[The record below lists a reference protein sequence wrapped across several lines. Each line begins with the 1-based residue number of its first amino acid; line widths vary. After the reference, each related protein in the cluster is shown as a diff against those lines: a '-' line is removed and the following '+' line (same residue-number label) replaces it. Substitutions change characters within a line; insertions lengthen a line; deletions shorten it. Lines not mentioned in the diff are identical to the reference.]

1 MGKDDYSCN
10 YRGEPKT
17 WYGVPSAYAES
28 LEATMKEQA
37 PELFE
42 NQPDLLHHLVTTLS
56 PNILMKQGIPVR
68 PKAKWLNVFML
79 TCTCMYTYSTCICT
93 YNIPRCFSIL
103 PLLNVIV
110 NSCTLFVNS
119 ACTFL

>member
-1 MGKDDYSCN
+1 M

-28 LEATMKEQA
+28 LEATMKDQA

-56 PNILMKQGIPVR
+56 PNILMKQGIPVCV
-68 PKAKWLNVFML
+68 AAGSQTLL
-79 TCTCMYTYSTCICT
+79 GLICEA
-93 YNIPRCFSIL
+93 
-103 PLLNVIV
+103 VIM
-110 NSCTLFVNS
+110 
-119 ACTFL
+119 